1 MAIGESPPN
10 RHGREG
16 ALETGISFTTRP
28 DMTYR
33 SPWMTAELESFRD
46 SVRRF
51 VDAEIVP
58 HQERWKKQQH
68 VDRALWNKGGDMGLL
83 LADIP
88 EAYGGSGGTF
98 AHQCVVFE
106 ELGYAGD
113 VSFGLHVH
121 AIVAHYLLNQGTE
134 EQRRKYLPRL
144 ASGEMV
150 AAIAM
155 SEPGAGSD
163 LKGIRTTATKD
174 GDGYLV
180 NGSKTFISNG
190 YLADLIVVVAKTE
203 ADAGAKGISLL
214 LLETRDCAGF
224 KVGRILDKIGQK
236 GQDTCELFF
245 DNARVPLENV
255 LGGIEGKGFAQL
267 MTELPYERTILGV
280 AGVAAIERA
289 LRLTV
294 EHARERKAFGQALI
308 EMQNTRFVLAE
319 VKTEA
324 TVARTFID
332 RCIQDTIEGRMDTV
346 LASMAKYWISDLQ
359 CEVVDRCLQLFGGY
373 GYMLEY
379 PIAQM
384 YADARVQRI
393 YGGANEIMKEII
405 ARSL

>member
-1 MAIGESPPN
+1 
-10 RHGREG
+10 
-16 ALETGISFTTRP
+16 
-28 DMTYR
+28 MT
-33 SPWMTAELESFRD
+33 PELESFRD
-46 SVRRF
+46 AVRRF
-51 VDAEIVP
+51 VEAEITP
-58 HQERWKKQQH
+58 HQERWKGQQH
-68 VDRALWNKGGDMGLL
+68 VDRELWNKGGGIGML

-88 EAYGGSGGTF
+88 EEYGGSGGNF
-98 AHQCVVFE
+98 AHQAIVFE

-113 VSFGLHVH
+113 MAFGVHVH

-134 EQRRKYLPRL
+134 AQKLKYLPLL

-163 LKGIRTTATKD
+163 LKGIRTSAVA
-174 GDGYLV
+174 GPDGYRV

-190 YLADLIVVVAKTE
+190 YLADLVVVVVKTDP
-203 ADAGAKGISLL
+203 AAGSKGISLL
-214 LLETRDCAGF
+214 LLETKDNPGF
-224 KVGRILDKIGQK
+224 RVGRILDKVGQK

-245 DNARVPLENV
+245 DDAHVPLENV
-255 LGGIEGKGFAQL
+255 LGGVEGKGFAQL
-267 MTELPYERTILGV
+267 MAELPYERTILGV

-289 LRLTV
+289 LELTIA
-294 EHARERKAFGQALI
+294 HTRERKAFGQALI

-319 VKTEA
+319 IKTEA
-324 TVARTFID
+324 TIARVFID
-332 RCIQDTIEGRMDTV
+332 RCIQDMVAGSMDTV
-346 LASMAKYWISDLQ
+346 RASMAKYWISDLQ
-359 CEVVDRCLQLFGGY
+359 CKVIDQCVQLFGGY

-384 YADARVQRI
+384 YVDARVQRI

>member
-1 MAIGESPPN
+1 MNP
-10 RHGREG
+10 
-16 ALETGISFTTRP
+16 
-28 DMTYR
+28 
-33 SPWMTAELESFRD
+33 ELEGFRD
-46 SVRRF
+46 AVRRF
-51 VDAEIVP
+51 VESEIVP
-58 HQERWKKQQH
+58 HQEKWRKQQH
-68 VDRALWNKGGDMGLL
+68 VDRDLWHKGGEMGIL

-88 EAYGGSGGTF
+88 ETYGGSGGNF
-98 AHQCVVFE
+98 AHQSIVFE
-106 ELGYAGD
+106 ELSYAGD

-134 EQRRKYLPRL
+134 EQKKKYLPKL
-144 ASGEMV
+144 ASGEMI

-155 SEPGAGSD
+155 SEPNAGSD
-163 LKGIRTTATKD
+163 LKSIRTTAVRD
-174 GDGYLV
+174 GDGYLL
-180 NGSKTFISNG
+180 NGSKIFISNG

-203 ADAGAKGISLL
+203 PEAGAKGISLL
-214 LLETRDCAGF
+214 LVETRDCEGF
-224 KVGRILDKIGQK
+224 RVGRILEKIGQK

-245 DNARVPLENV
+245 DNVRVSRENV

-267 MTELPYERTILGV
+267 MNELPYERTILGV

-294 EHARERKAFGQALI
+294 EYTRERKAFGQPLI

-319 VKTEA
+319 VKTQA
-324 TVARTFID
+324 TIARTFID
-332 RCIQDTIEGRMDTV
+332 RCIVDMMEGRMDTV

-359 CEVVDRCLQLFGGY
+359 CEVIDRCLQLFGGY